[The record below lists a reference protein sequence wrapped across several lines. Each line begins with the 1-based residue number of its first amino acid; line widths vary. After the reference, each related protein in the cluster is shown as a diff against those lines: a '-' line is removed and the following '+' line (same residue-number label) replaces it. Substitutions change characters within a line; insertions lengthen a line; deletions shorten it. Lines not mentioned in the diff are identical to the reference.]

1 MSTKSSS
8 RFTPVIIAISVV
20 IGILIGTF
28 YAKHFAGNRL
38 GIING
43 SSNKLNALLRIVD
56 DQYVDTVNM
65 TDLVEKAMPQIL
77 AELDPHSTYIPAQNL
92 EEVNSELEGS
102 FSGIGI
108 QFTIQNDTIHVN
120 AVIQGGPS
128 EKVGLMAGDRIV
140 TVDDS
145 LFVGKKVTN
154 ERAMRTLKGPK
165 GSQVKL
171 GIKRMGEKDL
181 LNFNITRGD
190 IPQNTV
196 DAAYMVND
204 DIGYIK
210 VSKFGRTTHV
220 ELLNALAQLNH
231 KKCKGLIIDL
241 RGNTGGYMEAAI
253 RMVNEFLPEGK
264 LIVYTQGR
272 KYPRAEEFANGTGS
286 CQKMPLVVLIDEG
299 SASAS
304 EIFTGA
310 IQDNDRGTVIGRR
323 SFGKGLVQQP
333 IDFSDGSAIRL
344 TIARYYTPSGR
355 CIQRPY
361 ESGKDRNYELDLYNR
376 YEHGEFF
383 SRDSIKQ
390 NEKER
395 YNTSLGRTVYGGG
408 GIMPDIFV
416 PQDTTG
422 VTSYLSTVIGRG
434 LTIQFTFQ
442 YTDNNR
448 KKLSEYETEEE
459 LLNYLRRQGL
469 VEQFVRFA
477 DSKGVKRRNILIQ
490 KSYKLLEKN
499 IYGNIIYNMLGL
511 EAYLQYFN
519 KSDSTVNKG
528 IEILEKGEAFPKA
541 PIAVE
546 EEEATN
552 KDGKKKLEEITKTY
566 VPQDNTSSEESSES
580 SENSDSS
587 SQTTKKTITMKIDGT
602 DVMSTDFE
610 EPITDGIMHLS
621 VGQAATDTKTLQ
633 ENVKQANQMAAV
645 LENKKKKAAAAH
657 QAPAGGCPG
666 TRMRQMNRRSE
677 ETAQE
682 GENTSSAAPVTSQLS
697 NWPVQIKLVPTR
709 APYFDGA
716 ELLIA
721 ADCTA
726 FAYADFHSRFLAG
739 RVCLIGCPKLDG
751 VDYTGKLAEILRD
764 NSIRSVTVLRME
776 VPCCGGLELAAK
788 KALQQSGKFIPWQ
801 VVTVTLDGRL
811 KEE

>member
-1 MSTKSSS
+1 MRTKNSS
-8 RFTPVIIAISVV
+8 RFTPIVIAVSVV

-65 TDLVEKAMPQIL
+65 TDLVEKALPQIL

-92 EEVNSELEGS
+92 EEINSELEGS

-128 EKVGLMAGDRIV
+128 EKVGLMPGDRIV
-140 TVDDS
+140 TVNDS

-171 GIKRMGEKDL
+171 GVKRLGEKKIV
-181 LNFNITRGD
+181 NFAITRGD

-196 DAAYMVND
+196 DAAYMLD
-204 DIGYIK
+204 EQIGYVK
-210 VSKFGRTTHV
+210 VSKFGRTSHV

-231 KKCKGLIIDL
+231 KNCQGLIIDL

-272 KYPRAEEFANGTGS
+272 KFPRSEEFANGTGS

-310 IQDNDRGTVIGRR
+310 VQDNDRGTLVGRR

-361 ESGKDRNYELDLYNR
+361 ENGNDRSYELDLYTR

-383 SRDSIKQ
+383 SQDSIKQ
-390 NEKER
+390 NEKEK
-395 YNTSLGRTVYGGG
+395 YYTGLGRPVYGGG
-408 GIMPDIFV
+408 GIMPDVFV

-422 VTSYLSTVIGRG
+422 VSSYLSTVINRG
-434 LTIQFTFQ
+434 LTLQFTFQ
-442 YTDNNR
+442 YTDSNR
-448 KKLSEYETEEE
+448 QKLSQFDTEEE
-459 LLNYLRRQGL
+459 LLNYLRHQGII
-469 VEQFVRFA
+469 EQFVQFA

-490 KSYKLLEKN
+490 KSYKLLERN
-499 IYGNIIYNMLGL
+499 IYGNIIYNMLGG
-511 EAYLQYFN
+511 EAYIKYFN
-519 KSDSTVNKG
+519 KSDDTVSKG
-528 IEILEKGEAFPKA
+528 MELLKKNEAFPKA
-541 PIAVE
+541 PEITDEGAKKDK
-546 EEEATN
+546 
-552 KDGKKKLEEITKTY
+552 KDGKKKRTAQVDPSRK
-566 VPQDNTSSEESSES
+566 
-580 SENSDSS
+580 
-587 SQTTKKTITMKIDGT
+587 SQTLHLNA
-602 DVMSTDFE
+602 VSTF
-610 EPITDGIMHLS
+610 
-621 VGQAATDTKTLQ
+621 
-633 ENVKQANQMAAV
+633 
-645 LENKKKKAAAAH
+645 
-657 QAPAGGCPG
+657 C
-666 TRMRQMNRRSE
+666 
-677 ETAQE
+677 
-682 GENTSSAAPVTSQLS
+682 
-697 NWPVQIKLVPTR
+697 
-709 APYFDGA
+709 
-716 ELLIA
+716 
-721 ADCTA
+721 
-726 FAYADFHSRFLAG
+726 
-739 RVCLIGCPKLDG
+739 
-751 VDYTGKLAEILRD
+751 
-764 NSIRSVTVLRME
+764 
-776 VPCCGGLELAAK
+776 
-788 KALQQSGKFIPWQ
+788 
-801 VVTVTLDGRL
+801 
-811 KEE
+811 